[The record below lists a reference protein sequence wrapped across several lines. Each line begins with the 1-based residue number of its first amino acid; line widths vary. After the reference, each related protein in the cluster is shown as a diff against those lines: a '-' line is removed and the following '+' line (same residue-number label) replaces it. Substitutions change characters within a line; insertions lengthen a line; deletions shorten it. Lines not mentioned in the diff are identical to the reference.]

1 MQLLLWQHVHN
12 LPHASFASKAH
23 TAEAL
28 ALAICSVF
36 IKFHLYEVGDAEVHN
51 AILDVLVSGPPG
63 EVSHVQLPPPPFLPA
78 AAAATLPALLLPLLL
93 HHRRLG
99 ILLLVLARAG
109 RNHVVIE
116 IIVLIGEVLLR
127 EVLLDVRV
135 EVDVNSPIT

>member
-36 IKFHLYEVGDAEVHN
+36 IKFHLYEVGDAEVYN

-63 EVSHVQLPPPPFLPA
+63 EVSHIQLPPPPFLPA
-78 AAAATLPALLLPLLL
+78 AAALPALLLPLLL
-93 HHRRLG
+93 HRRRLG

-116 IIVLIGEVLLR
+116 IIVLVGEVLLR
-127 EVLLDVRV
+127 KVLLDVRV